1 MFGSV
6 FGMNSSMLGNTQ
18 NATQGLGGLANQYS
32 SQYNTYKAQQTQ
44 AALWNQAMSQGM
56 ARQQH
61 KYMIN
66 GRTMHFDEFLNEL
79 CPDKDD
85 PMRTF
90 LTLKYKGMEK

>member
-1 MFGSV
+1 M
-6 FGMNSSMLGNTQ
+6 GMTTMSSSGIAAAPPLSQ
-18 NATQGLGGLANQYS
+18 LGLAAQANAMQNQGFG
-32 SQYNTYKAQQTQ
+32 QAQLAQQYTQ
-44 AALWNQAMSQGM
+44 AQMQAMSLGL

-66 GRTMHFDEFLNEL
+66 GRTMNFDQFLNEL
-79 CPDKDD
+79 CPDADD